1 MECSLKASFKAFAV
15 IIGAVAT
22 FSASPA
28 TLFGQTIINVDSEAS
43 SIANNT
49 VLPTGATVVVSE
61 GGSIGLGVQ
70 LSNGTLQIEGGEVA
84 INSTS
89 FTQGFANFANEIILT
104 GGAVGDFFSLQQ
116 SSQLKIAGGSV
127 QSFGVFSGSTAE
139 IFSGAITRFPDIL
152 GGGVVN
158 FYGGQVNAV
167 RVFGGGEAHFFGS
180 NFALDGV
187 PIQGLTSNQAFT
199 ISERDVTLSGLLSD
213 GTPFE
218 TDLDLVF
225 GDFFSSNPDG
235 AASAALVTVTLVS
248 EREPNAQTLAAT
260 VDFTSPQQ
268 GTIRVLSSLNH
279 SYRLRRTIDLSSLG
293 AIIDAQNGDGS
304 ELTFSFDDTLT
315 AASRAFFFL
324 EEVPL
329 N

>member
-116 SSQLKIAGGSV
+116 SSQ
-127 QSFGVFSGSTAE
+127 
-139 IFSGAITRFPDIL
+139 
-152 GGGVVN
+152 
-158 FYGGQVNAV
+158 
-167 RVFGGGEAHFFGS
+167 

-218 TDLDLVF
+218 TDLDIVF
-225 GDFFSSNPDG
+225 GGFFGSNPDG
-235 AASAALVTVTLVS
+235 AASTALVTVTLVS